1 MLDTNSLKP
10 LYIQLEAEIRQA
22 LREKNIFQGIVF
34 PVKKNLCE
42 QYQVSRITVRKAIQQ
57 LTDQHI
63 LEKHRGKGTF
73 VSTPSRSIDLKEQ
86 SGFTNYLS
94 AIGHKSHHLL
104 LKKRAT
110 AF

>member
-22 LREKNIFQGIVF
+22 LREKKISSRGFVF
-34 PVKKNLCE
+34 PVKKNCDE

-86 SGFTNYLS
+86 SGFYKLFVCNRT
-94 AIGHKSHHLL
+94 
-104 LKKRAT
+104 
-110 AF
+110 

>member
-22 LREKNIFQGIVF
+22 LREKKYLPGDRL
-34 PVKKNLCE
+34 PSEEKLCE

-104 LKKRAT
+104 LKK
-110 AF
+110 